1 MRLHR
6 ENDDVLRARC
16 PIVIG
21 RSHMRHRQFTA
32 IAHDEPNST
41 GPERIEISP
50 ACDES
55 HFIAG
60 MREPGS
66 EVPTDRAD
74 TNDRYLQCASSI
86 GRMQLRSGPAGY
98 GLQNRPDINLQ
109 PNLSV
114 HTDETV
120 QPTHILCAGLHM
132 CSLYDFLGAEC
143 CDLGS

>member
-55 HFIAG
+55 HFIAR

-74 TNDRYLQCASSI
+74 TNDRYLQCVSSI
-86 GRMQLRSGPAGY
+86 GRMQLRPSLLNPTARGQDDYSSLATLRETARRNPGARHHGRTSSSEIISG
-98 GLQNRPDINLQ
+98 
-109 PNLSV
+109 LSPIPWV
-114 HTDETV
+114 A
-120 QPTHILCAGLHM
+120 Q
-132 CSLYDFLGAEC
+132 
-143 CDLGS
+143 